1 MSWNPDA
8 DLDYAQKQ
16 QVLRDYFDRYRPEY
30 VIETGLYA
38 MRGSCFQFVDEASVI
53 AFDPEITNRR
63 AALRAGCIYTA
74 ADSRDLAPVL
84 RVLVDA
90 PAMFWLD
97 AHAVVEHREDNS
109 SALREELAAI
119 REWPHA
125 HRSVVLI
132 DDMRMMGLPGWP
144 TLTEVRALTEGLW
157 DREERDDVMRLT
169 PKEVE

>member
-38 MRGSCFQFVDEASVI
+38 LRGSCFQFVDEADVI
-53 AFDPEITNRR
+53 AFDPDIENRR
-63 AALRAGCIYTA
+63 AAMDAGCIAVYPNA
-74 ADSRDLAPVL
+74 IDLK
-84 RVLVDA
+84 RVLQVAVRA

-97 AHAVVEHREDNS
+97 AHAVVEKREDNYS
-109 SALREELAAI
+109 TLREELRGIVAW
-119 REWPHA
+119 RHA
-125 HRSVVLI
+125 PGSIVLI